1 MRGLSE
7 TGFRERSLSASPYVL
22 IIQVGMPLAVFALFA
37 ALFSLLDTA
46 MASHLGTID
55 VSTVAYM
62 NQLRMILNSIGTGLG
77 TGSMI
82 LINRAYGAGDKEK
95 TNELMNTL
103 IRLMLILSAAFLLMI
118 PFVPFLLKAIRTPD
132 EFIAEGTAYFRI
144 LIVAT
149 VVNFVNLIYINVE
162 KSRGRTGVIMIAN
175 LSMMV
180 LKFILSALFIYV
192 LDKGIAYIALATLI
206 TYASCAIYALP
217 HLFDRKSIFCI
228 RPSLVLRPRK
238 GYAKSLINL
247 SYPVA
252 VEDSAFSLGKV
263 IVNSIAAS
271 YGAEMIGALGISNNV
286 SGLAASFENGY
297 SDASSAIVSQN
308 YGAGKYG
315 RVIKVYKASLV
326 VTFVACFAALSLLYA
341 ASDWI
346 IPLFATSKDGLDEE
360 FMDTIRRIFIYDSLS
375 CLGIAFGG
383 AGMDFLLGLG
393 RTRITLFLNF
403 LKIFVFRIPVLF
415 ILQHFISDG
424 ATALG
429 IMMMISNCGAA
440 IPTTLICIAIAR
452 ELREKERMQG

>member
-149 VVNFVNLIYINVE
+149 VVNFVNLIYVNDLQDKPEGLDV
-162 KSRGRTGVIMIAN
+162 SVLPTG
-175 LSMMV
+175 S
-180 LKFILSALFIYV
+180 
-192 LDKGIAYIALATLI
+192 
-206 TYASCAIYALP
+206 
-217 HLFDRKSIFCI
+217 
-228 RPSLVLRPRK
+228 
-238 GYAKSLINL
+238 
-247 SYPVA
+247 
-252 VEDSAFSLGKV
+252 
-263 IVNSIAAS
+263 
-271 YGAEMIGALGISNNV
+271 V
-286 SGLAASFENGY
+286 SGLPVALHP
-297 SDASSAIVSQN
+297 
-308 YGAGKYG
+308 YG
-315 RVIKVYKASLV
+315 
-326 VTFVACFAALSLLYA
+326 
-341 ASDWI
+341 
-346 IPLFATSKDGLDEE
+346 
-360 FMDTIRRIFIYDSLS
+360 
-375 CLGIAFGG
+375 
-383 AGMDFLLGLG
+383 
-393 RTRITLFLNF
+393 
-403 LKIFVFRIPVLF
+403 
-415 ILQHFISDG
+415 
-424 ATALG
+424 
-429 IMMMISNCGAA
+429 
-440 IPTTLICIAIAR
+440 
-452 ELREKERMQG
+452 